1 MLARSNDEA
10 TIEIR
15 NILVMETTAA
25 LIFYLLYNKHNVYI
39 DQVS

>member
-1 MLARSNDEA
+1 MLARSNNEA
-10 TIEIR
+10 AIEIR

-25 LIFYLLYNKHNVYI
+25 LIFYLLFNKHNVHI